1 MPSSSSSQVS
11 GLCQCR
17 QTTSTF
23 TFTFYLQHH
32 LTFTF
37 LSKKDAKL
45 LLGSQVSGWCQ
56 CRQTTGSWGG
66 EAAFAAVTRPPRGR
80 RVALPAP
87 PLIPFFTPFFNPNFH
102 LFFRQ
107 KSYTSSAG
115 TMITTAGFPSD
126 SIFYSFLTQI
136 FTYFSDKSLTHPPRG
151 QQVPLLAPPTP
162 LLLFPKVPLF
172 KCPKMGLWAPE
183 SKNVDHFFTPTSPQ
197 NDGTQICFVSFR
209 AI

>member
-1 MPSSSSSQVS
+1 MPVPANYWQLRRRSRLCSCYPSSA
-11 GLCQCR
+11 G
-17 QTTSTF
+17 TTST
-23 TFTFYLQHH
+23 TAGTP
-32 LTFTF
+32 
-37 LSKKDAKL
+37 S
-45 LLGSQVSGWCQ
+45 V
-56 CRQTTGSWGG
+56 
-66 EAAFAAVTRPPRGR
+66 
-80 RVALPAP
+80 
-87 PLIPFFTPFFNPNFH
+87 PFFTPFFNPNFH

-115 TMITTAGFPSD
+115 TMITTAGIPSD